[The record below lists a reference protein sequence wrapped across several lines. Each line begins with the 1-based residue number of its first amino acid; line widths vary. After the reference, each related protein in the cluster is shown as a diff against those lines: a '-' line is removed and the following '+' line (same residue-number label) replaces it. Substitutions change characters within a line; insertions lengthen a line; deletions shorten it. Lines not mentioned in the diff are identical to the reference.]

1 MSEEQGFK
9 SQRFVAPGHD
19 TINLLESSSNF
30 KPSHSCRPWLAP
42 FYQSLAQLLWRPAST
57 SWLASFIEKKLAYHK
72 LWPCPVASGAMLLHC
87 ASTPCKASISMCTS
101 LSQSWPLSAGQTPT
115 FPHRG
120 NAIKCDTAWNAMWT
134 MRKGYSKTVLS
145 LLNDCNTKTM
155 LPNRASKESSSCHV
169 SWYQHYK
176 SQKYANEWSET
187 KNIANLY
194 LPHHSELY

>member
-1 MSEEQGFK
+1 MREEQGFN

-42 FYQSLAQLLWRPAST
+42 FCQSLAQLLWRPAST
-57 SWLASFIEKKLAYHK
+57 SWLASFRRETIGVSQILAV
-72 LWPCPVASGAMLLHC
+72 PCGFWCHVAALQ
-87 ASTPCKASISMCTS
+87 PCKASISMCTS
-101 LSQSWPLSAGQTPT
+101 PSQSWPLSAGQTPT

-155 LPNRASKESSSCHV
+155 LPNRASKESNSCHV